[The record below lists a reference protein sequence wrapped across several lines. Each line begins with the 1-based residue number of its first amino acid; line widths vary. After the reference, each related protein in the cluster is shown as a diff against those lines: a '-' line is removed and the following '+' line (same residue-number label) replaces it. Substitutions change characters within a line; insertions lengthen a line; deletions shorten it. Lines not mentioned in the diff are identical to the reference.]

1 MIYNIDKPWSLALFL
16 SILRHWLIMLNQ
28 EKNELLT
35 RVGRGTPMGDLL
47 RRYWMPIA
55 GVTEFDRRATKPM
68 RLFGEDLVLYRDLEG
83 NWGLVDRHCPHR
95 RADLAYGFPESEG
108 LRCNYHGW
116 RFGADGSCLEQPYE
130 DVAHPEA
137 RMKDRIRI
145 TAYPVQEK
153 AGLLWAYMGP
163 APAPLVPDWEAF
175 SWPNGFRQIVI
186 SEIPCNWFQC
196 QENSIDPV
204 HFEWMH
210 NNWSLRQQGV
220 LQPYSPAHKETGF
233 EEFEHGFL
241 YRRVRGNGRKEDP
254 MWAVGRV
261 CLWPNAVFLGDHFEW
276 RVPIDDENTL
286 SVCWSYTRVPRESE
300 PYVQAS
306 IPAWHGP
313 IRDEHGDWISSHVM
327 NQDFVAWVGQG
338 RIADR
343 SLENLS
349 ASDRGITMIRKKFFE
364 ELDAV
369 AAGADPKG
377 VLRDPDRNHEVG
389 LPLAFREILTGGMP
403 LAELKAHPIFGRHLH
418 DYVFQAGQPEPV
430 ARAYRE
436 AMGLEEG
443 GGH

>member
-1 MIYNIDKPWSLALFL
+1 
-16 SILRHWLIMLNQ
+16 MLNQ

-35 RVGRGTPMGDLL
+35 RVGPGTPMGELL
-47 RRYWMPIA
+47 RRYWMPVA
-55 GVTEFDRRATKPM
+55 GVTEFDGRATKAVRIM
-68 RLFGEDLVLYRDLEG
+68 GEDLVLYRDLSG

-95 RADLAYGFPESEG
+95 RADLSHGFPEARG

-116 RFGADGSCLEQPYE
+116 CFDGDGACLEQPYE

-145 TAYPVQEK
+145 KAYPVAEK

-163 APAPLVPDWEAF
+163 APAPLLPDWEAF
-175 SWPNGFRQIVI
+175 SWPNGFRQIVL

-210 NNWSLRQQGV
+210 NNWSLRQRGV
-220 LQPYSPAHKETGF
+220 LHPYSPSHKEVGF
-233 EEFEHGFL
+233 EEFEYGFL
-241 YRRVRGNGRKEDP
+241 YKRIRGNAKKEDP
-254 MWAVGRV
+254 LWAVGRV

-276 RVPIDDENTL
+276 RVPVDDERTL
-286 SVCWSYTRVPRESE
+286 SVCWSFTRVPKERE
-300 PYVQAS
+300 PYVQET
-306 IPAWHGP
+306 IPTWHGP
-313 IRDEHGDWISSHVM
+313 ICDADGNWITSHVM

-338 RIADR
+338 TIADR

-364 ELDAV
+364 ELEAV
-369 AAGADPKG
+369 AGGADPKG
-377 VLRDPDRNHEVG
+377 VLRDPEKNRRVE
-389 LPLAFREILTGGMP
+389 LPLAFREVLTEGMTW
-403 LAELKAHPIFGRHLH
+403 AELKAHPIFGRHLH
-418 DYVFQAGQPEPV
+418 DYIFQAGQPEAV
-430 ARAYRE
+430 AQAYRE
-436 AMGLEEG
+436 AMGLDGDSGLG

>member
-1 MIYNIDKPWSLALFL
+1 
-16 SILRHWLIMLNQ
+16 
-28 EKNELLT
+28 
-35 RVGRGTPMGDLL
+35 
-47 RRYWMPIA
+47 
-55 GVTEFDRRATKPM
+55 
-68 RLFGEDLVLYRDLEG
+68 
-83 NWGLVDRHCPHR
+83 
-95 RADLAYGFPESEG
+95 
-108 LRCNYHGW
+108 
-116 RFGADGSCLEQPYE
+116 
-130 DVAHPEA
+130 
-137 RMKDRIRI
+137 
-145 TAYPVQEK
+145 
-153 AGLLWAYMGP
+153 
-163 APAPLVPDWEAF
+163 
-175 SWPNGFRQIVI
+175 
-186 SEIPCNWFQC
+186 
-196 QENSIDPV
+196 
-204 HFEWMH
+204 
-210 NNWSLRQQGV
+210 
-220 LQPYSPAHKETGF
+220 
-233 EEFEHGFL
+233 
-241 YRRVRGNGRKEDP
+241 

-306 IPAWHGP
+306 IPTWHGP

-364 ELDAV
+364 ELDTV

-377 VLRDPDRNHEVG
+377 VLRDPDRNHKVE

-436 AMGLEEG
+436 AMGLDDG

>member
-1 MIYNIDKPWSLALFL
+1 
-16 SILRHWLIMLNQ
+16 MLNQ

-35 RVGRGTPMGDLL
+35 RVGRGTPMGELL

-55 GVTEFDRRATKPM
+55 GVTEFDGRATKPM

-83 NWGLVDRHCPHR
+83 SWGLVDRHCPHR

-116 RFGADGSCLEQPYE
+116 RFGADGACLEQPYE
-130 DVAHPEA
+130 DVAHPDA

-163 APAPLVPDWEAF
+163 APAPQLPDWEAF

-220 LQPYSPAHKETGF
+220 LQPYSPAHKEVGF

-300 PYVQAS
+300 PYVQPS
-306 IPAWHGP
+306 IPTWHGP
-313 IRDEHGDWISSHVM
+313 IRDERGDWISSHVM

-369 AAGADPKG
+369 AAGADPK
-377 VLRDPDRNHEVG
+377 E
-389 LPLAFREILTGGMP
+389 
-403 LAELKAHPIFGRHLH
+403 
-418 DYVFQAGQPEPV
+418 
-430 ARAYRE
+430 
-436 AMGLEEG
+436 
-443 GGH
+443 